1 MGFDDN
7 ALFKHTN
14 VSELRDKSQVFVK
27 PLIKNT
33 HMKKIVLSLFV
44 CFSFVFKANAQATEI
59 DTREI
64 GGITTAAP
72 FLLIIPDA
80 RSGAMGDIGV
90 ATSADAFS
98 LFHNPA
104 KMAFSDRQVRAG
116 ITYSPWLRNLTDDIF
131 TGSISYMNR
140 FSENAAWGADF
151 KYFSLGQIDL
161 TDSGG
166 NSTGTINPN
175 EFVFTGSYALKLS
188 ETFSMGVSLKY
199 LRSNLAFTGTSS
211 TLQPI
216 NSFGVD
222 VSGYYQSE
230 EENYGTFNGRYRFGF
245 NIANIGPKVS
255 YVPGEEDFIPTN
267 LKIGGGFDFILDDY
281 NTISTTI
288 EFTKLLVPSPQL
300 DGSDEDVSW
309 VSGIF
314 SSFGDAEDGFSE
326 ELQEFTYAF
335 GTEYLYNNAFALR
348 AGYFHENENKG
359 NRQFFTMGA
368 GFKTNALNVD
378 LSYLANA
385 SDVNNPLENSLRF
398 SISFDLGEIYDD
410 Y

>member
-1 MGFDDN
+1 
-7 ALFKHTN
+7 
-14 VSELRDKSQVFVK
+14 
-27 PLIKNT
+27 
-33 HMKKIVLSLFV
+33 MKKIVLCLLV
-44 CFSFVFKANAQATEI
+44 CFSFVYKANAQATEI
-59 DTREI
+59 DTRKI

-104 KMAFSDRQVRAG
+104 KMAFSNRQVRAG

-131 TGSISYMNR
+131 TGTVSYMNR

-166 NSTGTINPN
+166 NPTGIINPN

-199 LRSNLAFTGTSS
+199 LRSNLAFTGTTS

-245 NIANIGPKVS
+245 NVANIGPKVS

-281 NTISTTI
+281 NTISTTL
-288 EFTKLLVPSPQL
+288 EFTKLLVPSPQT
-300 DGSDEDVSW
+300 DGSDEDISW

-359 NRQFFTMGA
+359 NRQFFTVGA

>member
-1 MGFDDN
+1 M
-7 ALFKHTN
+7 
-14 VSELRDKSQVFVK
+14 R
-27 PLIKNT
+27 
-33 HMKKIVLSLFV
+33 KIVLCLFV
-44 CFSFVFKANAQATEI
+44 SFSFVCTTNAQTNI

-64 GGITTAAP
+64 VGITTAAP

-104 KMAFSDRQVRAG
+104 KMAFSNRQVRAG

-131 TGSISYMNR
+131 TGRVSYMNR

-166 NSTGTINPN
+166 NSTGVINPN

-199 LRSNLAFTGTSS
+199 LRSNLAFTGTTS

-245 NIANIGPKVS
+245 NVANIGPKVS

-288 EFTKLLVPSPQL
+288 EFTKLLVPSPQT

-398 SISFDLGEIYDD
+398 SVSFDLGEIYDD

>member
-1 MGFDDN
+1 
-7 ALFKHTN
+7 
-14 VSELRDKSQVFVK
+14 
-27 PLIKNT
+27 
-33 HMKKIVLSLFV
+33 MKKIVLSLFV

-359 NRQFFTMGA
+359 NRHFFTMGA

>member
-1 MGFDDN
+1 
-7 ALFKHTN
+7 
-14 VSELRDKSQVFVK
+14 
-27 PLIKNT
+27 
-33 HMKKIVLSLFV
+33 MKKIVLCLLL
-44 CFSFVFKANAQATEI
+44 CFSFVYKANAQATEI
-59 DTREI
+59 DTRKI

-104 KMAFSDRQVRAG
+104 KMAFSNRQVRAG

-131 TGSISYMNR
+131 TGTVSYMNR

-166 NSTGTINPN
+166 NPTGIINPN

-199 LRSNLAFTGTSS
+199 LRSNLAFTGTTS

-245 NIANIGPKVS
+245 NVANIGPKVS

-281 NTISTTI
+281 NTISTTL
-288 EFTKLLVPSPQL
+288 EFTKLLVPSPQT
-300 DGSDEDVSW
+300 DGSDEDISW